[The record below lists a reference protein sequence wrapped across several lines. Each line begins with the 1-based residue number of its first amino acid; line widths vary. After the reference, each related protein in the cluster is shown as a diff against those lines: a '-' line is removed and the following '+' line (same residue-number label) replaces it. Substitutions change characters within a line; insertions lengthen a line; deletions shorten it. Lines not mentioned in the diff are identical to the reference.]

1 MHFSFVQDKS
11 ALELPAARIADALNR
26 ALRARGGAVVT
37 APPGSGKSTLLPL
50 TMLSCLDAGAD
61 GAPSRGPERTLSGKG
76 PGTASPSAPGKILML
91 EPRRLAA
98 RQIALRLAQ
107 IAGTPVCGLVG
118 YRMRLEARVS
128 ATTRIEVLTEGILT
142 RMLIEDPTLDGV
154 DLVIFDEFHERS
166 LASDTALALV
176 REARRIVRPDLKL
189 VLMSATIDS
198 RPLCDTLDLPLVEG
212 EGRMFPV
219 RVLRADREADERNA
233 AEAVAHVVRQ
243 AHRETE
249 GDILAFLPGEA
260 EIRRC
265 AELLGGSLAP
275 TRVYPLYGLL
285 PQKEQQEAIAPS
297 PPGSR
302 KVVIATPIAETSL
315 TIEGVRAVVDSGLC
329 RKLEYDPRN
338 GLSGLKTV
346 RISRDMATQR
356 TGRAGRVA
364 PGVCYRLWSAATE
377 TRMAENRTP
386 EILEADLSPILL
398 DIAAWGAAA
407 VEELPWLTPPP
418 ASALVAAQRLLVL
431 LGALEMPEADG
442 SKLGDIAPVSTLSA
456 PVRSKMND
464 IAPAQATPA
473 RITPIG
479 RAMAAFPCHPR
490 IAHMLVKATDPAR
503 KALACDIAA
512 LLEEKDPLAAEG
524 VSADL
529 CLRIAALREAR
540 RKKVS
545 TGVWGR
551 LTRMAEQYRRLARV
565 DADDTEADPF
575 AVGLLVAAAY
585 PERIARSLESGYGLY
600 ALSSGDRATLDG
612 ADTLGA
618 SEWLAAADVN
628 TRPGEAGRIFLAAPL
643 SPADLPSLATPRDRI
658 AWDAKKG
665 ALVASREERI
675 GALVLRSRPLG
686 PESRETAVQVLCEA
700 ARKEG
705 RSMFDW
711 SEEVARE
718 QRRIATVA
726 AWHPELG
733 LPDLN
738 TDAVC
743 ERAGEWLPLFAG
755 TATTAAE
762 LHRIDLG
769 AVLRSLLTYEQQQA
783 VERLAPSHITVP
795 TGSRIRVDYRQGAEL
810 PVLRVRLQECF
821 GLVDTPRVDDGR
833 KPVLMELLS
842 PGFKPVQLTT
852 DLASFWRDTYFEV
865 RKELRRRYPR
875 HDWPDDPLAAD
886 PVRGVRRK

>member
-1 MHFSFVQDKS
+1 MHFSFVKDPA
-11 ALELPAARIADALNR
+11 ALELPAARIAEALNR

-50 TMLSCLDAGAD
+50 TMLSGLDAGAD
-61 GAPSRGPERTLSGKG
+61 GAPSRGPERTLPGKG

-107 IAGTPVCGLVG
+107 IAGTPVGGLVG
-118 YRMRLEARVS
+118 YRMRLETRVS
-128 ATTRIEVLTEGILT
+128 AATRIEVLTEGILT

-219 RVLRADREADERNA
+219 RVLRTDREADERNA
-233 AEAVAHVVRQ
+233 AEAVAHVIRQ

-265 AELLGGSLAP
+265 AELLGESLAP

-302 KVVIATPIAETSL
+302 KVVLATPIAETSL

-418 ASALVAAQRLLVL
+418 ASALTSARRLLEM
-431 LGALEMPEADG
+431 LGALSEDG
-442 SKLGDIAPVSTLSA
+442 K
-456 PVRSKMND
+456 
-464 IAPAQATPA
+464 
-473 RITPIG
+473 ITQTG

-490 IAHMLVKATDPAR
+490 IAHMLVKAADPAR

-540 RKKVS
+540 RKKAS
-545 TGVWGR
+545 KGVWGR
-551 LTRMAEQYRRLARV
+551 LTRMAEQYRRLAHV
-565 DADDTEADPF
+565 EADDTEADPF

-612 ADTLGA
+612 ADALGA
-618 SEWLAAADVN
+618 SEWLAAADIN

-643 SPADLPSLATPRDRI
+643 SPADLPSLATTHERI

-675 GALVLRSRPLG
+675 GALVLRSRPFG

-783 VERLAPSHITVP
+783 VEHLAPSHIAVP
-795 TGSRIRVDYRQGAEL
+795 TGSHVRVDYRQGAEL

-833 KPVLMELLS
+833 KPVLMEILS

-875 HDWPDDPLAAD
+875 HAWPDDPLAAD

>member
-1 MHFSFVQDKS
+1 MHFSYVKDS
-11 ALELPAARIADALNR
+11 AALQLPAALIAEDLNR
-26 ALRARGGAVVT
+26 ALQARGGAVVT

-50 TMLSCLDAGAD
+50 TMLSGLDGLAADALTGTD
-61 GAPSRGPERTLSGKG
+61 GAPYRGPERTLPGKG
-76 PGTASPSAPGKILML
+76 PGTASPPAPGKILML

-107 IAGTPVCGLVG
+107 ISGTPVGGLIG
-118 YRMRLEARVS
+118 YRMRLETCVS
-128 ATTRIEVLTEGILT
+128 AATRIEVLTEGILT

-154 DLVIFDEFHERS
+154 DMVIFDEFHERS
-166 LASDTALALV
+166 LASDLALALV
-176 REARRIVRPDLKL
+176 REARRIVRSDLKL
-189 VLMSATIDS
+189 VLMSATLDS
-198 RPLCDTLDLPLVEG
+198 RPLCDALELPLIEG

-233 AEAVAHVVRQ
+233 AETVAHVVRQ
-243 AHRETE
+243 AHRECE

-265 AELLGGSLAP
+265 AERLGESLAP

-297 PPGSR
+297 PPGQR
-302 KVVIATPIAETSL
+302 KVVLATPIAETSL

-364 PGVCYRLWSAATE
+364 PGVCYQLWSAATE
-377 TRMAENRTP
+377 TRMAEKRTP
-386 EILEADLSPILL
+386 EILEADLSPVLL

-407 VEELPWLTPPP
+407 AEELPWLTPPP
-418 ASALVAAQRLLVL
+418 APALSSARRLLEM
-431 LGALEMPEADG
+431 LGALSEDG
-442 SKLGDIAPVSTLSA
+442 K
-456 PVRSKMND
+456 
-464 IAPAQATPA
+464 
-473 RITPIG
+473 ITETG

-490 IAHMLVKATDPAR
+490 IAHMLVKASGPAQ

-529 CLRIAALREAR
+529 CLRITALREAR
-540 RKKVS
+540 IKKAS
-545 TGVWGR
+545 KGTWGR
-551 LTRMAEQYRRLARV
+551 LTRMAEQYRRLARAE
-565 DADDTEADPF
+565 ADNTQADPF

-585 PERIARSLESGYGLY
+585 PERIARSLEGGYGLY
-600 ALSSGDRATLDG
+600 ALSSGDRAALDG
-612 ADTLGA
+612 ADALGA

-643 SPADLPSLATPRDRI
+643 SPADLPSLSTTRDRI

-665 ALVASREERI
+665 ALIASREDRI
-675 GALVLRSRPLG
+675 GALVVRSRPLG
-686 PESRETAVQVLCEA
+686 PESREAAVQVLCEA

-711 SEEVARE
+711 SEEVERE

-733 LPDLN
+733 LPDLD

-743 ERAGEWLPLFAG
+743 ERAGQWLPLYAG

-762 LHRIDLG
+762 LRRIDLC
-769 AVLRSLLTYEQQQA
+769 AVLWSLLSYEQQQA

-821 GLVDTPRVDDGR
+821 GLLDTPRVDDGR
-833 KPVLMELLS
+833 RPVLMELLS

-875 HDWPDDPLAAD
+875 HAWPDDPLAAD